1 MAALEWSLGT
11 DPESHLGTA
20 QVNLESE
27 GAINTH
33 EVRSVYVAQYP
44 GFLSGFCLTGLKKI

>member
-1 MAALEWSLGT
+1 MAALEGSLGT
-11 DPESHLGTA
+11 DPESHLGTS
-20 QVNLESE
+20 QVNLKSE

-44 GFLSGFCLTGLKKI
+44 GFLLRFCLTGLKKI